1 MPWVV
6 AVSEPTSTVAV
17 GEKYTPLGLLKIT
30 CPLAL
35 MRPKIWLGEL
45 PVMRLSSTLLDDGWA
60 MLTWACEPT
69 SKLFQLITARALS
82 WVMDMVAPD
91 WLTRA

>member
-1 MPWVV
+1 M
-6 AVSEPTSTVAV
+6 AV

-69 SKLFQLITARALS
+69 SKRFQLITARWLVWVTSITALF
-82 WVMDMVAPD
+82 APTLIAA
-91 WLTRA
+91 WPATTTPPFK